1 LGARA
6 AVSLPGT
13 PLAGAVLTGNPVRRV
28 IARSRRSPAAPP
40 LVVITGGSL
49 GARSINDA
57 ALALY
62 DRWRARHDV
71 QVRHVA
77 GRRDHARCR
86 EQLAQLRRDADV
98 LSYELVDYEDDMAG
112 AYARATVFVCRAGA
126 VTCAELTATGTPAVL
141 VPLPGAPADHQT
153 KNAEALAG
161 AGAGVLVTDAD
172 LAAPDLLPR
181 TLDELLGDD
190 DRRAGMER
198 AARALGR
205 PDAAARVADLVDRAA
220 GSLVT
225 EAAA

>member
-1 LGARA
+1 
-6 AVSLPGT
+6 
-13 PLAGAVLTGNPVRRV
+13 
-28 IARSRRSPAAPP
+28 
-40 LVVITGGSL
+40 
-49 GARSINDA
+49 
-57 ALALY
+57 
-62 DRWRARHDV
+62 
-71 QVRHVA
+71 
-77 GRRDHARCR
+77 
-86 EQLAQLRRDADV
+86 
-98 LSYELVDYEDDMAG
+98 
-112 AYARATVFVCRAGA
+112 VFVCRAGA